1 VERVPL
7 VKRDEDC
14 KSMNALYEGQ
24 DYFFATY
31 SEVCV
36 NELLVCEYL
45 FQIYVKSREFKKK
58 ALQRG
63 ARALTHHH
71 LSRPIS
77 A

>member
-24 DYFFATY
+24 DYFFATC

-45 FQIYVKSREFKKK
+45 FQIYVKSREF
-58 ALQRG
+58 
-63 ARALTHHH
+63 
-71 LSRPIS
+71 
-77 A
+77 